1 MTASLGRAVRRTAVI
16 VSIHFLLLITP
27 GALAAPE
34 AVGGNTEL
42 RVHIVAEGL
51 QSPWALAFLPDARM
65 LVTER
70 AGRMRIVDADGRVS
84 APLQGVPRVHAQGQG
99 GLLDVVLGP
108 EFERDRTIFFSYAE
122 ATPNGARTAVARA
135 ELDLSGMRLR
145 SVRRIF
151 AQNDDP
157 GGGHHFGSRLVLG
170 ADGMLF
176 VTLGD
181 RNQMRERS
189 RRLDSHL
196 GKIVR
201 ISPDGSVPEDN
212 PFVGR
217 RGALDEIW
225 TYGHRN
231 VQGAA
236 LHPDSGE
243 LWIHEHGPRG
253 GDEVNII
260 RAGADYGWPDVT
272 HGRSY
277 VTRLPFGEAT
287 EREGVEAPVHYW
299 VPTSIAPSG
308 MAFYTGDAIPEWRG
322 DLFVGA
328 LASRKLVR
336 LELDGERVVAEHAL
350 LEDMGSRI
358 RDVRMGP
365 DGHLYVL
372 DESRG
377 RILRLEPGE
386 R

>member
-1 MTASLGRAVRRTAVI
+1 MATGFEHAVRRVAAI
-16 VSIHFLLLITP
+16 VSIHFLLLSAP

-65 LVTER
+65 LITER
-70 AGRMRIVDADGRVS
+70 AGRMRIVDADGGIS
-84 APLQGVPRVHAQGQG
+84 DALKGVPRVHAQGQG
-99 GLLDVVLGP
+99 GLLDVVLSS

-122 ATPNGARTAVARA
+122 PTSNGARTAVSRA
-135 ELDLSGMRLR
+135 ELDLPGMRLR
-145 SVRRIF
+145 AVERIF

-157 GGGHHFGSRLVLG
+157 GGGHHFGSRLVVG
-170 ADGMLF
+170 SGGMLF

-201 ISPDGSVPEDN
+201 IAPDGSAPRDN

-236 LHPDSGE
+236 LHPDSGA

-260 RAGADYGWPDVT
+260 RAGADYGWPDIT
-272 HGRSY
+272 HGRNY

-287 EREGVEAPVHYW
+287 EREGVESPVHYW

-308 MAFYTGDAIPEWRG
+308 MAFYTGESIPEWRG
-322 DLFVGA
+322 NLFIGA
-328 LASRKLVR
+328 LAGRKLVR

-365 DGHLYVL
+365 DGHLYLL
-372 DESRG
+372 DESHG
-377 RILRLEPGE
+377 RILRLEPDEG
-386 R
+386 